1 METYNRFANPKD
13 LNLKKFF
20 NKVEIRVINKMEM
33 ESQIASLFLNRIKYQ
48 REVLAERVMENRV
61 IKVYQFSKI
70 TFNIMQ

>member
-1 METYNRFANPKD
+1 MLILID
-13 LNLKKFF
+13 IDNLDIS
-20 NKVEIRVINKMEM
+20 NIYLGDRVINKMEM